1 MAKKST
7 AESAKWTDHGSTT
20 PPKALPSL
28 SDAIYNKEL
37 LRLQVELTKLQEWV
51 KATGARVV
59 VVFEGR
65 DGAGKGGTIARI
77 TQNTNAR
84 IVRVV
89 ALPAPTPREQGE
101 WYFQRYV
108 AHLPARG
115 EIVLFDRSWYNRGG
129 VESVMGFCT
138 EAERDL
144 FLQQCPVFE
153 EMLLDDGIYLFKYWF
168 SVSEEEQERRFQARL
183 NNPLKRWKLS
193 EMDLEARSRFEDF
206 SKAKDLMF
214 EATDTARSPWIEVPS
229 DSKRHA
235 RINMISHLLS
245 QLPYDDVINPP
256 IELPPR
262 APSTGYVRPPLDRY
276 TYVPDA
282 ASLLVESAPEPAKT
296 PVLKKALRAKR
307 TAKKR

>member
-1 MAKKST
+1 MAKKS
-7 AESAKWTDHGSTT
+7 SAKPLKWVDQGSTT
-20 PPKALPSL
+20 PPEAVPAL
-28 SDAIYNKEL
+28 SDAVYDSEL

-59 VVFEGR
+59 VIFEGR

-77 TQNTNAR
+77 TQNSNAR
-84 IVRVV
+84 IFRVV

-108 AHLPARG
+108 SHLPARG

-193 EMDLEARSRFEDF
+193 EMDLQARSRFEDF
-206 SKAKDLMF
+206 SRAKDLMF
-214 EATDTARSPWIEVPS
+214 VATDTERSPWIEVPS

-245 QLPYDDVINPP
+245 QLPYADVINPP

-282 ASLLVESAPEPAKT
+282 ASLLVEKT
-296 PVLKKALRAKR
+296 PETATNPLKKKNVRAKR
-307 TAKKR
+307 SAESK